1 MCSATPDL
9 LSTPLCTSCK
19 TGARI
24 KGSPSNLAARHRI
37 CTREYAFDLLGEAPL
52 WFSGASPAPVEALPG
67 AFGFRNENHTA
78 CLAAVEFCALGSFG
92 ASFGYPSTSLSAKQE
107 DHDQRLIPES
117 MR

>member
-52 WFSGASPAPVEALPG
+52 WFSGASPAPVEAPPG
-67 AFGFRNENHTA
+67 AFGFCNENHTA
-78 CLAAVEFCALGSFG
+78 SLAAVELCAQVSFG
-92 ASFGYPSTSLSAKQE
+92 VSCGYPSTNMLAKE
-107 DHDQRLIPES
+107 ENHGQRLIPES
-117 MR
+117 TR